1 MKKVIL
7 LSLLFITTISFSG
20 ISSAF
25 GLAEALK
32 PPILKTKKDAE
43 KAKEIKEVK
52 KSREIK
58 ALETTITDWANAF
71 NNKDIETL
79 MSFYDEDSI
88 YASPDLGLIKGSENI
103 KAWYKTFF
111 SEMDGTLKYEQESI
125 TEKGGVGTI
134 VLTFY
139 IESTN
144 SDKTEA
150 TFKGRSMLVFK
161 KKFLGDWLLLS
172 TMVHAVH

>member
-7 LSLLFITTISFSG
+7 LSLLFVTTMSLSG

-32 PPILKTKKDAE
+32 QPTYKTKKDAD
-43 KAKEIKEVK
+43 KANEVKEVK
-52 KSREIK
+52 KSSEVK
-58 ALETTITDWANAF
+58 ALETTIADWANAF

-79 MSFYDEDSI
+79 MSFYDEDSL

-103 KAWYKTFF
+103 KVWYETFF
-111 SEMDGTLKYEQESI
+111 PEMDGTLKYEQESI

-139 IESTN
+139 LESTN
-144 SDKTEA
+144 SDKAEV

-172 TMVHAVH
+172 SMVHAVH